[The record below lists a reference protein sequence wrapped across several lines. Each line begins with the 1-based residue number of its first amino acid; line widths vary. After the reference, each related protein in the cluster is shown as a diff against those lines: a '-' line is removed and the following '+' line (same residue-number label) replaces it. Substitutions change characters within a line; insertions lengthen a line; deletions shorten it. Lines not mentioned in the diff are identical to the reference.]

1 MYFAFYKLKIALKSE
16 NYRALLCFNKKFIFQ
31 LSDII
36 IVNFYR
42 IILSEHVENRTEN
55 RRKHF
60 LIFDRISMKVFYTV
74 MCKTGS
80 PRNRQLFIML
90 WHGMMYVNNCWY
102 IKLFLCYTHFTHYL
116 LLLLLLKYIFIFVNT
131 NIKILV
137 YIN

>member
-1 MYFAFYKLKIALKSE
+1 MIILILMKLYQLVTH
-16 NYRALLCFNKKFIFQ
+16 LFIYLGNVRDFPH
-31 LSDII
+31 II
-36 IVNFYR
+36 KVNFYR

-90 WHGMMYVNNCWY
+90 
-102 IKLFLCYTHFTHYL
+102 
-116 LLLLLLKYIFIFVNT
+116 
-131 NIKILV
+131 
-137 YIN
+137 